1 MCILELL
8 RRQVSITV
16 TNYKQCE
23 FFRFFIG
30 KEAKSIRNHFK
41 EISRVGWIL
50 FRWMGEEVSNRM
62 SYFNSF
68 LLVWFFLKLWE
79 LVKWRMSNRDDIW
92 SPYGM
97 CLQSSNPLRC
107 AHGIHR
113 QCWRRKGEYFFLL
126 YKKKSYGF
134 KKVHSGIK
142 TIAFISIYFYLL
154 IKTFPLIQI
163 K

>member
-8 RRQVSITV
+8 RRKVSITV
-16 TNYKQCE
+16 TNYKQRE

-41 EISRVGWIL
+41 EISRVSWIL
-50 FRWMGEEVSNRM
+50 FRWRGEEVSNRM

-97 CLQSSNPLRC
+97 CLQSSNTLRC
-107 AHGIHR
+107 VHGIYR
-113 QCWRRKGEYFFLL
+113 QCWRREGEYFFLF
-126 YKKKSYGF
+126 YNKRSYGF

-142 TIAFISIYFYLL
+142 KYRIYFYLL
-154 IKTFPLIQI
+154 I
-163 K
+163 

>member
-1 MCILELL
+1 MNSSGFLSE
-8 RRQVSITV
+8 RKRKV
-16 TNYKQCE
+16 
-23 FFRFFIG
+23 
-30 KEAKSIRNHFK
+30 RNHFK
-41 EISRVGWIL
+41 AISRVNWIL
-50 FRWMGEEVSNRM
+50 FRWRGEGVSIRM
-62 SYFNSF
+62 SCFNSF
-68 LLVWFFLKLWE
+68 FLVLFFLKLWE
-79 LVKWRMSNRDDIW
+79 LVKWRMSNKDDIW
-92 SPYGM
+92 SPYWM

-126 YKKKSYGF
+126 YKKKSYWF

-154 IKTFPLIQI
+154 IKIFPLIQI